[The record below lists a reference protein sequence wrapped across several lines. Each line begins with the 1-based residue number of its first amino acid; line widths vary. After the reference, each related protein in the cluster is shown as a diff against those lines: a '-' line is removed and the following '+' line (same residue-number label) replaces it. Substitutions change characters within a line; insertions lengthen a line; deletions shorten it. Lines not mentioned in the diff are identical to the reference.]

1 MVTNRNWKKY
11 NPLLVNRGRVINI
24 YVSANLCKEN
34 DLRKLNKKKFGRPY
48 EYTNTI
54 ILAAYSLKCL
64 FRFGYRQTGGLIKDI
79 SNFIKG
85 CVVPDFRTIWWR
97 IKKMGSQNFRIT
109 KKISGKGDID
119 VTIDSTGLKSTSA
132 GEYMTYRY
140 DKVKDWIKFHLVA
153 GVESLDILNVRVTKS
168 RFHDSRKL
176 VEMVD
181 PIVGNVSCVY
191 GDGAYD
197 TNKIFEYTHSKGI
210 YPNIPVHIT
219 ASKHCSKSRRRAVI
233 EQLGLHGERGTRDII
248 GNYTKEYRKSNQ
260 EKWRKTKHHG
270 RRWAVETVISSFKQM
285 FGESVSAKKFNMIER
300 ELNMKVI
307 LYNQF
312 HR

>member
-11 NPLLVNRGRVINI
+11 NSLLVNRGRVINI
-24 YVSANLCKEN
+24 YISADLCKGN
-34 DLRKLNKKKFGRPY
+34 DLRKLNKEKFGRPY
-48 EYTNTI
+48 EYTNAV

-64 FRFGYRQTGGLIKDI
+64 FRFGYRQIGGLVKDI
-79 SNFIKG
+79 STYIKK
-85 CVVPDFRTIWWR
+85 CAVPDFRTIWWR
-97 IKKMGSQNFRIT
+97 IKKMGVQNFRVT
-109 KKISGKGDID
+109 KRISEGKIE

-140 DKVKDWIKFHLVA
+140 GKIKDWIKFHLVT

-176 VEMVD
+176 IEMVD
-181 PIVGNVSCVY
+181 PIASNISCIY

-197 TNKIFEYTHSKGI
+197 SNKIFEYISRKEM
-210 YPNIPVHIT
+210 YPNIPVHLT
-219 ASKHCSKSRRRAVI
+219 ASKKCSKSRRRAVI

-248 GNYTKEYRKSNQ
+248 CNYTKEYRKSNQ
-260 EKWRKTKHHG
+260 EKWRKERHHG
-270 RRWAVETVISSFKQM
+270 RRWSIETVISSFKQM
-285 FGESVSAKKFNMIER
+285 FGESVSARKFNMIQR
-300 ELNMKVI
+300 ELNMKVL